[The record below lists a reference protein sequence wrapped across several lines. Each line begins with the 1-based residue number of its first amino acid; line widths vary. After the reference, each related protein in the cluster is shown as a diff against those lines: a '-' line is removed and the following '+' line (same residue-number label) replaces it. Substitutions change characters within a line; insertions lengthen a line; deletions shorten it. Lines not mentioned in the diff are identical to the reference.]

1 MKIRKLRPSDIKNAS
16 SIVENNY
23 SKTYGKRAE
32 KELWAMFK
40 NKVFDPTY
48 FVAEENK
55 KIIGVAG
62 YSQSSMYY
70 TIYEIFWVNVSP
82 ISQNKGIGTKLV
94 GRVLKEIKNKK
105 GEDRASVILLTT
117 SKLKFY
123 IKFGFKAIFNLPENN
138 WLMSMKLSK

>member
-40 NKVFDPTY
+40 NKVFDPIY

-55 KIIGVAG
+55 KIIAFGG
-62 YSQSSMYY
+62 YVQSPMDYH
-70 TIYEIFWVNVSP
+70 IYEIFWVNVSHKN
-82 ISQNKGIGTKLV
+82 QNKGTGTKLIQHII
-94 GRVLKEIKNKK
+94 KEIKKKRGNDKASGRRPMPLWGIRVVRQSSKKRTHEGCIETAWKK
-105 GEDRASVILLTT
+105 G
-117 SKLKFY
+117 
-123 IKFGFKAIFNLPENN
+123 
-138 WLMSMKLSK
+138 